1 VAWCPT
7 PSAQRALRK
16 AGATLAAAPAA
27 ACLQRVNHR
36 RFSAQLGQ
44 TLPAALFTD
53 QLSRALNVLQ
63 QPLPNG
69 WVVKRAFGFAGRA
82 VRRFGSHPTKDDVRW
97 LEDGVRLGGV
107 QLEPWQDILH
117 EYSLHGYIDSA
128 FNVKLGQPCV
138 LLEPTLPSYER
149 VDRQLPGPRSSL
161 GLLPTERHQLFCETE
176 RV

>member
-1 VAWCPT
+1 
-7 PSAQRALRK
+7 
-16 AGATLAAAPAA
+16 
-27 ACLQRVNHR
+27 
-36 RFSAQLGQ
+36 
-44 TLPAALFTD
+44 
-53 QLSRALNVLQ
+53 Q

-107 QLEPWQDILH
+107 QLEPWQDILQ
-117 EYSLHGYIDSA
+117 EYSLLGYIYGA

-149 VDRQLPGPRSSL
+149 VDHQLPGPRSSL
-161 GLLPTERHQLFCETE
+161 ALLPTERHQLFSETE
-176 RV
+176 RVANALIEEGYFGPFGIDAFAYTVGSERRFNP